1 MKCLRM
7 LALGIGA
14 IGMMGVVGCG
24 SGNTGPAN
32 PGAVCDGTAAVSG
45 LGTPAVTINATDDKV
60 FSPASSTA
68 TVGSVV
74 EFKNTGSLMH
84 TVTFQ
89 DNTDGCLTDS
99 SLNPGSTWEVRFTA
113 AGTYNFL
120 CAIHAPNMKGEITIS

>member
-14 IGMMGVVGCG
+14 IGMMGIAACG

-32 PGAVCDGTAAVSG
+32 SGGVCNGTAAVSG

-60 FSPASSTA
+60 FAPASSTA